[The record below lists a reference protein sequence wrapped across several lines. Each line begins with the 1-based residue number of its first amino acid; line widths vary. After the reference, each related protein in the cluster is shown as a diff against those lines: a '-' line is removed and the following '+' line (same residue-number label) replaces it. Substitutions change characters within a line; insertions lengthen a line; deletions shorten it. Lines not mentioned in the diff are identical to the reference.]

1 MINANEMRYN
11 KPVYYVPTYT
21 GPTKVRICKINND
34 IAIVK
39 PYSKK
44 KEFHA
49 FPIPLEFV
57 CDSHEYAKR
66 CGRAWEH
73 WKRTQNK
80 RK

>member
-11 KPVYYVPTYT
+11 KPIYYVPTYT

-66 CGRAWEH
+66 WGRAW
-73 WKRTQNK
+73 
-80 RK
+80 